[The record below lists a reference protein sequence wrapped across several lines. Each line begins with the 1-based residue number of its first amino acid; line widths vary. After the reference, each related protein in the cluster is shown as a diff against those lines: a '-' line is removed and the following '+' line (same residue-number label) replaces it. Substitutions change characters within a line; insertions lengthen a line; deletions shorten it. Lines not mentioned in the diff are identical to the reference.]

1 MRCLTLRQSSTHRV
15 QQGPPL
21 RGRKLRHL
29 ATLLFDETRR
39 QSPREGRVHCKWHD
53 NHENTM
59 IMSWWCGD
67 NDNDCA
73 VGCDCKG
80 GWQRRQM
87 QMLGLVCSHV
97 TRHNEIP
104 PARFSQMHVL
114 DSGITKLNVV
124 AIGSNAEKK
133 SHLDVPSTIIHHHPP
148 SSTIIHQLQ
157 YQNWIRKQYR
167 EVKHSIF
174 NFPWFVSLSY
184 PKQHLKRSSRRT
196 DSIRL
201 IEQVGEKPQPHVAPK
216 YQNEV
221 IGRQLGTR

>member
-29 ATLLFDETRR
+29 ATLLFDKTRR

-133 SHLDVPSTIIHHHPP
+133 KSLGCAIHHHPP
-148 SSTIIHQLQ
+148 SSTIIHHHPPTSISKLDSQAVSGSEAFNLQ
-157 YQNWIRKQYR
+157 FPVVRLAFLSKTTSQKVLSKDRFNQIDRAGGR
-167 EVKHSIF
+167 EASAACGSKI
-174 NFPWFVSLSY
+174 
-184 PKQHLKRSSRRT
+184 PKW
-196 DSIRL
+196 
-201 IEQVGEKPQPHVAPK
+201 G
-216 YQNEV
+216 YW
-221 IGRQLGTR
+221 